1 MTDGWSVEWSE
12 AFPSISMVLGT
23 QSGLF
28 VGAGLDVIRLGQG
41 GARTW
46 ALSMPGRPYAGS
58 IQDQKLGVLAGIGF
72 HVLEVDDGRPLT
84 EGRSTPSGFSDIL
97 ARPGGGWGLSD
108 RGTCLHL
115 FNDRGLGLRRIDVG
129 PIQRLIGWLDRDHLV
144 WRDPDGVL
152 HCGRFGIRDHV
163 RRIDDRRW
171 TWASRLQEGRML
183 VLDSTGR
190 LSEGRPHPHG
200 WDELTTFD
208 DDAHAPMRAHLGV
221 DGWWCLDLGGKLG
234 REDGTH
240 ALGHGGD
247 FLTGWGHERLVTGER
262 TGILRIWRSP
272 ELADLASAELRTT
285 VEEAQ
290 AAMDWNERRQRFEEA
305 LKAEDEHR
313 WEDALDLHR
322 SLGRDEDVRRV
333 LQAREVD
340 R

>member
-1 MTDGWSVEWSE
+1 
-12 AFPSISMVLGT
+12 MVLGT

-72 HVLEVDDGRPLT
+72 HVLDVDDGRPLT

-115 FNDRGLGLRRIDVG
+115 FNDRGSACAESTWGPSRSDRLAG
-129 PIQRLIGWLDRDHLV
+129 PITV

-152 HCGRFGIRDHV
+152 HCGRSASEITC
-163 RRIDDRRW
+163 RIDDRRW

-183 VLDSTGR
+183 ILDSTGR

-305 LKAEDEHR
+305 Q
-313 WEDALDLHR
+313 
-322 SLGRDEDVRRV
+322 GRG
-333 LQAREVD
+333 
-340 R
+340 